1 MKKATLTSRLQIS
14 QSAHG
19 MWTVHL
25 NGARNL
31 LEQLGASETMK
42 TNLRLRGQVA
52 MLVWYVSTTGVNLT
66 S

>member
-1 MKKATLTSRLQIS
+1 
-14 QSAHG
+14 